1 MRFFGVTL
9 LFQKRHTVTLFC
21 HTFWSLAIFFKI
33 CDTFFLHF
41 DTFEINDGK
50 AAAKK
55 LRDLS
60 SDYGI
65 IYITEKLAASCEKEI
80 RNMKDNITPAVI
92 LIPGASGNTGKG
104 MQSLN
109 ESVERAV
116 GKNIL

>member
-1 MRFFGVTL
+1 MYKVAVMGDRDSVAAFSALG
-9 LFQKRHTVTLFC
+9 
-21 HTFWSLAIFFKI
+21 
-33 CDTFFLHF
+33 F

-55 LRDLS
+55 LRELS

-65 IYITEKLAASCEKEI
+65 IYITEKLAAFCEKEI

-92 LIPGASGNTGKG
+92 LIPGTSGNTGKG
-104 MQSLN
+104 LQSLN